1 MQNIYDNHFSTLDT
15 FDIANPSNWRID
27 VTYTAPST
35 CWSSAWLEDFSLWA
49 QHVSSWTYYY
59 LFLDGSLESLQ
70 LSGYQIALDHYLG
83 GHGIKSCHRLN
94 NLFFVGH
101 AFSMLNYLK
110 LQLYF
115 LIKLTRLPRPD
126 PNFTLATVS
135 LESSVWNKISQNNQ
149 L

>member
-1 MQNIYDNHFSTLDT
+1 MFKLSMTRG
-15 FDIANPSNWRID
+15 FFA
-27 VTYTAPST
+27 V
-35 CWSSAWLEDFSLWA
+35 SSACEL
-49 QHVSSWTYYY
+49 
-59 LFLDGSLESLQ
+59 LDLLLPISRWITESLQ

-135 LESSVWNKISQNNQ
+135 LESSV
-149 L
+149 